1 MKNKKR
7 SKFGSNNKCEA
18 INLAAITTQQKRTI
32 LFVVPQTE

>member
-18 INLAAITTQQKRTI
+18 INLAAITQQKREI